1 MRYDYIDLCKRLA
14 AWYGGKLELVRLDSL
29 GLYEPEAKHAELVR
43 AIIWKRVELDPNTNN
58 QDVINNGHLFIF
70 NASAIYGYSALAGTV
85 AKGNKAACKGLLKFL
100 LAKSWSETAY
110 STWPT
115 MIYDKGRQ
123 FKQNWLKF
131 DDLRMLDVELTL
143 RGV

>member
-1 MRYDYIDLCKRLA
+1 MRYDYIDLCKQLA
-14 AWYGGKLELVRLDSL
+14 AWYGGKLELVGLDSL
-29 GLYEPEAKHAELVR
+29 VLYEHGAEHSEFVR
-43 AIIWKRVELDPNTNN
+43 AIIWKIVELNPKTNN
-58 QDVINNGHLFIF
+58 QDATNNGHLF
-70 NASAIYGYSALAGTV
+70 NDYAIYGYSALVGTV

-100 LAKSWSETAY
+100 LAKTWSEKDY
-110 STWPT
+110 GTWPA

-143 RGV
+143 RGL

>member
-14 AWYGGKLELVRLDSL
+14 AWYGGKLELVGLDSL
-29 GLYEPEAKHAELVR
+29 GLYEPEAKHSEFVR
-43 AIIWKRVELDPNTNN
+43 ATIWKSFEIEQEPLDMSRVGKFT
-58 QDVINNGHLFIF
+58 DV
-70 NASAIYGYSALAGTV
+70 YGYGALVGTV
-85 AKGNKAACKGLLKFL
+85 AKGNKAACKGLLEFL
-100 LAKSWSETAY
+100 LAKTWSEVAY
-110 STWPT
+110 GTWPT
-115 MIYDKGRQ
+115 KIYDKGRL